1 MRNKLRLALSWS
13 VIVLFVLQVSL
24 VLLSWLLSAAM
35 PSTGVHSMLS
45 SEGLRWLFGRFVSL
59 LCHPV
64 LVWLLLLSIAGG
76 AVARCGIFHFSRHSY
91 RQRVALESALAF
103 LALVVVAM
111 LLLTLMP
118 HAVLLSAVGTLFPSS
133 FSHGLVPVTAFSLT
147 TMSLIYGY
155 LSGRFKGV
163 GVLIDVLT
171 DGVRAAAPLFVLYV
185 QAVELLGSILF
196 VF

>member
-1 MRNKLRLALSWS
+1 MRNKLRLAFSWS
-13 VIVLFVLQVSL
+13 VIVLFVLQASL
-24 VLLSWLLSAAM
+24 VLLSWLLAAAM

-45 SEGLRWLFGRFVSL
+45 SEGLRWFFGRFVSL
-59 LCHPV
+59 LCHPM

-76 AVARCGIFHFSRHSY
+76 TVARCGIFHFSRHSY

-155 LSGRFKGV
+155 LSGQFKGV
-163 GVLIDVLT
+163 DVLIDVLT